1 MIVIWHP
8 PPQSTRERRVDES
21 VGKHFFSHRSG
32 LIYCLRTTPFPLFRC
47 FFPPSILIPCS
58 PRSKPSPPPL
68 TYPSSFNSFPPRAP
82 SYLSFFHYRN
92 IALVFYSH
100 PHILLNNH
108 KLAPTALFYSPAP
121 ERLPSPHHLLHPTS
135 GSDETILPSI
145 SRTPSRSPLP
155 SLNNTLASVALP
167 SPPLRINGG
176 FPMTFATSSPGAS
189 TAGQGTTPPIC
200 QNCTTS
206 TTPLWRRDESGS
218 VLCNACGLFLKL
230 HGKARPISLKTD
242 VIKSRNRVKNS
253 GQPAKKKSLFDSPNG
268 SANNHSAARSENGT
282 PPPGHRKPSSG
293 TASNRSVSPQ
303 SRAGT
308 PLPPPSHMAPSIF
321 ESLHQAEN
329 SMVGSP
335 STLPAI
341 NTLNHPSPGSTS
353 SLHDRHLENPALTL
367 DSLISANNKLKTRV
381 AELELVNDLFRGRV
395 SELETSEANARRAEI
410 TRREVEAQL
419 RLCLDASV
427 KREEELKRKL
437 DDAERELTDLRGDQQ
452 RKKVR
457 VSDLTE

>member
-1 MIVIWHP
+1 M
-8 PPQSTRERRVDES
+8 D
-21 VGKHFFSHRSG
+21 
-32 LIYCLRTTPFPLFRC
+32 
-47 FFPPSILIPCS
+47 
-58 PRSKPSPPPL
+58 
-68 TYPSSFNSFPPRAP
+68 
-82 SYLSFFHYRN
+82 
-92 IALVFYSH
+92 
-100 PHILLNNH
+100 
-108 KLAPTALFYSPAP
+108 
-121 ERLPSPHHLLHPTS
+121 
-135 GSDETILPSI
+135 
-145 SRTPSRSPLP
+145 
-155 SLNNTLASVALP
+155 
-167 SPPLRINGG
+167 RINGG
-176 FPMTFATSSPGAS
+176 YPMTFATSSPGAS

-230 HGKARPISLKTD
+230 HGKPRPISLKTD

-253 GQPAKKKSLFDSPNG
+253 GQPTKKKSLFDSPNG
-268 SANNHSAARSENGT
+268 STNNHSAARSENGT

-321 ESLHQAEN
+321 ESLVNQTEN
-329 SMVGSP
+329 PMVGSP

-353 SLHDRHLENPALTL
+353 SLHDRHLENPAPTL

-419 RLCLDASV
+419 RVCLDAST

-437 DDAERELTDLRGDQQ
+437 DDAERELTDLRGDQP

>member
-1 MIVIWHP
+1 MWFRREAMQGNWIRGGGKGLPMYIITPITILP
-8 PPQSTRERRVDES
+8 PPHQSLPPFT
-21 VGKHFFSHRSG
+21 HITTSHSAF
-32 LIYCLRTTPFPLFRC
+32 T
-47 FFPPSILIPCS
+47 
-58 PRSKPSPPPL
+58 KQ
-68 TYPSSFNSFPPRAP
+68 SFG
-82 SYLSFFHYRN
+82 
-92 IALVFYSH
+92 ALD
-100 PHILLNNH
+100 H

-121 ERLPSPHHLLHPTS
+121 EQLLPSPHHLLHPTPNNDS
-135 GSDETILPSI
+135 PRLPSI
-145 SRTPSRSPLP
+145 SRTSSISPLP
-155 SLNNTLASVALP
+155 SLNTLASVALP
-167 SPPLRINGG
+167 SPPLRLNGG
-176 FPMTFATSSPGAS
+176 FAMTFATSSPGAS

-230 HGKARPISLKTD
+230 HGRPRPISLKTD

-268 SANNHSAARSENGT
+268 STNGHPIARSENGT

-293 TASNRSVSPQ
+293 ATSNRSVSPQ

-308 PLPPPSHMAPSIF
+308 PLPPTSHIAPPSIF
-321 ESLHQAEN
+321 ESLVNHADN
-329 SMVGSP
+329 SVVGSP
-335 STLPAI
+335 SPLPGL
-341 NTLNHPSPGSTS
+341 NSFNHPSPGSTS
-353 SLHDRHLENPALTL
+353 SLHDRHMEQPTPTL
-367 DSLISANNKLKTRV
+367 DSLMSTNSKLKTRV
-381 AELELVNDLFRGRV
+381 AELELVNDLFRTRV
-395 SELETSEANARRAEI
+395 NELEQSEANARQKEI

-419 RLCLDASV
+419 RVLLSDST

-437 DDAERELTDLRGDQQ
+437 EDAERELNEFRGDHQ